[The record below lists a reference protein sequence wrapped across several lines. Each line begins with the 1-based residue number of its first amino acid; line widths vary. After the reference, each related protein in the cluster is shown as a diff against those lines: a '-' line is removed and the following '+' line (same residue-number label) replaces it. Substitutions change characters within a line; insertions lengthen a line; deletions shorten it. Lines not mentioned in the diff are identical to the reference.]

1 MTDAFSDANAI
12 VTQVNQNG
20 GESAARLMMD
30 SVNHAREDFKEPSL
44 NKVGNGYNNYM
55 TVLSDELQKSG
66 VLPEL
71 SVGWAKA
78 NIDVIGNGRSISDND
93 IRKFEHQA
101 DNSTNPVDQM
111 MIKNLKEQAPD
122 LKYASKDQNGRET
135 VITSNDLNS
144 RLDANVDFR
153 QYSLPDELGKNPNSL
168 RAQVL
173 FEKGENGRDLFDF
186 LDGIRDKGERD
197 GKVDRND
204 LVTFNEMAKNE
215 PEFRA
220 HFTPEQIKTVQ
231 ELEARWDYE
240 GAEIHDHGFFKQEL
254 TRDSI
259 AKGLGFE
266 DVHIPA
272 EVPMGKA
279 LNQPRDLEEQS
290 PFADRI
296 IEPTVN
302 DPGNN
307 RNAIDDSRDH
317 TRGHLGP
324 INDAGSNRNAIRD
337 SEVWD
342 PQGELNLVPRPHE
355 AREAMNESIT
365 DVFRGATQRVG
376 EGPYQVAARLLPG
389 ASHREIIEL
398 TRAMKNDYQQR
409 TGDHSDR
416 MAHMKVGEHLINPEN
431 LERILAKSPALQNR
445 LRNCART

>member
-1 MTDAFSDANAI
+1 MTNAFSDANAI
-12 VTQVNQNG
+12 VNQVNQNG

-30 SVNHAREDFKEPSL
+30 SISNAREDFKEPSL

-55 TVLSDELQKSG
+55 TVLSEELQKSG

-111 MIKNLKEQAPD
+111 MIKSLNDQAPD
-122 LKYASKDQNGRET
+122 LKKASKDQRGPET
-135 VITSNDLNS
+135 VITFKDLNK
-144 RLDANVDFR
+144 RLGLMADYR
-153 QYSLPDELGKNPNSL
+153 QYSLPDELGKNPNSH

-173 FEKGENGRDLFDF
+173 FQKGENGRDLFDF

-220 HFTPEQIKTVQ
+220 NFTPEQIQTVQ
-231 ELEARWDYE
+231 ELETRWDYE
-240 GAEIHDHGFFKQEL
+240 GGQIHDQGFFKQEL

-272 EVPMGKA
+272 EVPMAKA
-279 LNQPRDLEEQS
+279 LNHPHDLEKPRS
-290 PFADRI
+290 FAHRI
-296 IEPTVN
+296 IEPTIN
-302 DPGNN
+302 DGNN
-307 RNAIDDSRDH
+307 RDAIDQSR
-317 TRGHLGP
+317 
-324 INDAGSNRNAIRD
+324 GSLLPESERDDNRNAIRD

-342 PQGELNLVPRPHE
+342 PQGELNMVPKTFEGRDAINE
-355 AREAMNESIT
+355 AVS
-365 DVFRGATQRVG
+365 DVFRDATQRVG
-376 EGPYQVAARLLPG
+376 EGPYQVASRLLPG
-389 ASHREIIEL
+389 ASHGEIMEL
-398 TRAMKNDYQQR
+398 TKAMKNDYQQT
-409 TGDHSDR
+409 TGDRTDR
-416 MAHMKVGEHLINPEN
+416 MAHMQVGEHLINRQN
-431 LERILAKSPALQNR
+431 LQRILAKSLALQNR
-445 LRNCART
+445 LRNCARR

>member
-1 MTDAFSDANAI
+1 MTDAFSDASAI
-12 VTQVNQNG
+12 VNQVNQNG

-30 SVNHAREDFKEPSL
+30 SVNNARDDFKEPSL

-55 TVLSDELQKSG
+55 TVLSDELQRSG

-111 MIKNLKEQAPD
+111 MIKSLKDQAPD
-122 LKYASKDQNGRET
+122 LKEASKDQRGLET
-135 VITSNDLNS
+135 VITSKDLNN
-144 RLDANVDFR
+144 RLDFRADYR

-168 RAQVL
+168 RAQIL
-173 FEKGENGRDLFDF
+173 FEKGDNGRDLFDF

-204 LVTFNEMAKNE
+204 LVTFNEMAKND

-220 HFTPEQIKTVQ
+220 AFSPEQIQTVK
-231 ELEARWDYE
+231 ELESRWDYE
-240 GAEIHDHGFFKQEL
+240 GARIHDQGFFKQEL

-272 EVPMGKA
+272 EVPMKKA
-279 LNQPRDLEEQS
+279 LNQPHDLEEQS
-290 PFADRI
+290 PFADRV
-296 IEPTVN
+296 IEPTIN
-302 DPGNN
+302 GPTRGSLPPINEPGDN
-307 RNAIDDSRDH
+307 RNAI
-317 TRGHLGP
+317 T
-324 INDAGSNRNAIRD
+324 D

-342 PQGELNLVPRPHE
+342 PQGKLNSVPRVYE
-355 AREAMNESIT
+355 GRDAMNEAVS
-365 DVFRGATQRVG
+365 DVFRDATQRVG
-376 EGPYQVAARLLPG
+376 EGPYQVASRLLPG
-389 ASHREIIEL
+389 ASHREIMEL
-398 TRAMKNDYQQR
+398 TRAMKNDYQQT
-409 TGDHSDR
+409 TGDHTDR
-416 MAHMKVGEHLINPEN
+416 MDHMKVGEHLINPEN
-431 LERILAKSPALQNR
+431 LQRILAKSPALQNR
-445 LRNCART
+445 LRNCARR